1 MTTET
6 AMRRTLLSHPWFLFC
21 ALLLLP
27 TFVPAPALA
36 AAPPRLYSVTWVYD
50 GDTIE
55 VTGLGKVRL
64 IGIDVPEETASAR
77 DDYFARQGI
86 PDKVLRR
93 TAKQALAYTIGR
105 VKGNSVRLKFDSERR
120 DRHGRILAYVYLL
133 DGRFLNRLLLDEG
146 LAVVYRRFDFR
157 LKKEFLAAE
166 AAAREGRKGMWVY

>member
-1 MTTET
+1 MH
-6 AMRRTLLSHPWFLFC
+6 RDLIPHPWFLLTLL
-21 ALLLLP
+21 LLLLP
-27 TFVPAPALA
+27 ALIPASTHA
-36 AAPPRLYSVTWVYD
+36 ATAPRLYSVTWVYD

-55 VTGLGKVRL
+55 VSGLGKVRL
-64 IGIDVPEETASAR
+64 IGIDCPEELDSAR

-86 PDKVLRR
+86 PDNILRR

-133 DGRFLNRLLLDEG
+133 DGRFLNQLLLDEG

-157 LKKEFLAAE
+157 FKKEFLAAE
-166 AAAREGRKGMWVY
+166 AAAREGRKGMWAF